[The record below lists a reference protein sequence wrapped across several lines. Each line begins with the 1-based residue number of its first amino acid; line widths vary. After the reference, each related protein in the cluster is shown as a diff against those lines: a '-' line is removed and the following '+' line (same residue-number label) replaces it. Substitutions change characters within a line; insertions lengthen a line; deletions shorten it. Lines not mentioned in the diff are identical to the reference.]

1 MPEIGGAGCR
11 TGRAFVPNA
20 TRSREVAFDVALA
33 VARDGAYANLALPA
47 ALGGAGLSER
57 DRAFVTELVYGSLR
71 AQGQLDAVIEEATR
85 RAMSS
90 LEVEVTTLLRLGVY
104 QVLRMRVETHAAVD
118 ESVRLAKT
126 RGLHRVAGLVNAALR
141 AVSAHPAEYW
151 DRVIGQSTTSLHS
164 HPSWISAEIERA
176 LAECD
181 GDGELE
187 EALKAQNQAPLV
199 TLCHLPGLSEPSL
212 ERATAFSP
220 VGSTL
225 LGGDP
230 QSIPGIGDHSV
241 RVQDEGSQLAA
252 LLLTRVTPL
261 RAEERVWDMC
271 AGPGG
276 KTALLAAESGQVGAT
291 VLASEISAHRATLV
305 EDSTSGVVARFPGS
319 VEVEVSD
326 SSVVRED
333 RFHRIL
339 LDAPCSGLGAL
350 RRRPE
355 ARWVKT
361 RESIAELTTLQG
373 SLLRT
378 GLNCLVP
385 GGRLAYVTCSPVVEE
400 TTGVVSQV
408 LGEDTRFRALDT
420 PSVLE
425 GIVDSPIVGHRR
437 GSAVQLWTHRHGT
450 DAMFIQLIERVG

>member
-164 HPSWISAEIERA
+164 SRDTVPPPR
-176 LAECD
+176 
-181 GDGELE
+181 
-187 EALKAQNQAPLV
+187 
-199 TLCHLPGLSEPSL
+199 
-212 ERATAFSP
+212 P
-220 VGSTL
+220 VG
-225 LGGDP
+225 
-230 QSIPGIGDHSV
+230 
-241 RVQDEGSQLAA
+241 A
-252 LLLTRVTPL
+252 LTREGHSL
-261 RAEERVWDMC
+261 FS
-271 AGPGG
+271 GG
-276 KTALLAAESGQVGAT
+276 V
-291 VLASEISAHRATLV
+291 
-305 EDSTSGVVARFPGS
+305 
-319 VEVEVSD
+319 
-326 SSVVRED
+326 
-333 RFHRIL
+333 
-339 LDAPCSGLGAL
+339 
-350 RRRPE
+350 
-355 ARWVKT
+355 
-361 RESIAELTTLQG
+361 
-373 SLLRT
+373 
-378 GLNCLVP
+378 
-385 GGRLAYVTCSPVVEE
+385 YSP
-400 TTGVVSQV
+400 
-408 LGEDTRFRALDT
+408 
-420 PSVLE
+420 
-425 GIVDSPIVGHRR
+425 RR
-437 GSAVQLWTHRHGT
+437 GSTEHPGHWRPQCAG
-450 DAMFIQLIERVG
+450 AG